1 MVKTCNDP
9 QDQETCTIIA
19 VGMAV
24 KLPIMMPGM
33 DPAQFEQDGGTTFNS
48 NDPVATT
55 EEFAQ
60 AQKAAIE
67 RAKKEAEE
75 KKKQQYSS
83 GGKGTTTKAPGSTT
97 QEKAEI
103 GEAVAHQQMIQ
114 NGYKPLGNTN
124 GEYQPGQTGIDGVYE
139 APESKQPPKYVV
151 VEAKYGKAKLGKTKG
166 PNGET
171 RKQMQDEWV
180 TDVPPDR
187 LKKAGLD
194 RKQQKEIREGLKD
207 GDGSVGKVVIRTNNK
222 GEPKA
227 KTVNSKGNIVR
238 GNKGIYEL

>member
-60 AQKAAIE
+60 AQKATIE
-67 RAKKEAEE
+67 RAKKDAEA
-75 KKKQQYSS
+75 KQKQQYNS
-83 GGKGTTTKAPGSTT
+83 GGKGTTTEAPGSTT

-151 VEAKYGKAKLGKTKG
+151 VEAKYGKAKLGKTKDG
-166 PNGET
+166 
-171 RKQMQDEWV
+171 KQMGDDWV
-180 TDVPPDR
+180 TSKAPNR
-187 LKKAGLD
+187 LEDAGLEK
-194 RKQQKEIREGLKD
+194 KQQKEIREGLKD

>member
-67 RAKKEAEE
+67 RAKKDAEA
-75 KKKQQYSS
+75 KQKLQI
-83 GGKGTTTKAPGSTT
+83 GGGGEGSTT
-97 QEKAEI
+97 AAPEPSNHEKAAI
-103 GEAVAHQQMIQ
+103 GESVAHQQMIQ

-124 GEYQPGQTGIDGVYE
+124 GQYQQGQTGIDGVYE
-139 APESKQPPKYVV
+139 APSVQSSRRSTWWWKRSMARPGWAKQTM
-151 VEAKYGKAKLGKTKG
+151 ASRWAMTG
-166 PNGET
+166 
-171 RKQMQDEWV
+171 
-180 TDVPPDR
+180 
-187 LKKAGLD
+187 
-194 RKQQKEIREGLKD
+194 
-207 GDGSVGKVVIRTNNK
+207 
-222 GEPKA
+222 
-227 KTVNSKGNIVR
+227 
-238 GNKGIYEL
+238 

>member
-67 RAKKEAEE
+67 RAKKDAEA
-75 KKKQQYSS
+75 KQKQQT
-83 GGKGTTTKAPGSTT
+83 GGGGEGSTT
-97 QEKAEI
+97 AASEPSNHEKAAI
-103 GEAVAHQQMIQ
+103 GESVAHQQMIQ

-124 GEYQPGQTGIDGVYE
+124 GQYQQGQTGIDGVYE
-139 APESKQPPKYVV
+139 APASKQPPKYVV
-151 VEAKYGKAKLGKTKG
+151 VEAKYGKAKLGKTKDG
-166 PNGET
+166 
-171 RKQMQDEWV
+171 KQMGDDWV
-180 TDVPPDR
+180 SSEDPDR
-187 LKKAGLD
+187 LKDAGLD
-194 RKQQKEIREGLKD
+194 KKQQKEIREGLKD